1 MKKFQNLIA
10 DLKRINENY
19 GSDRNEWFL
28 SKLEPLVEEAIR
40 EQNADKGNIRG
51 LNEKIRKMEMKLEAM
66 ERQVKKVR
74 AVIPFCPR
82 CDQPF
87 CNMGCR

>member
-1 MKKFQNLIA
+1 MKKFQNFIA
-10 DLKRINENY
+10 DLKSINKNHGSVRI
-19 GSDRNEWFL
+19 EWLL
-28 SKLEPLVEEAIR
+28 SKFEPIVEEAVR

-74 AVIPFCPR
+74 AIVPFCPR

>member
-10 DLKRINENY
+10 DLKRTTKNY
-19 GSDRNEWFL
+19 DTAGIEWFI
-28 SKLEPLVEEAIR
+28 SKLEPLVEEAAR

-74 AVIPFCPR
+74 AIVPFCPR